1 VTFTMPLAGLREL
14 TAQFRPDTAVIQRAT
29 DTSTGDGTSQV
40 WATVATVSCRVS
52 RIGSGG
58 SEGVGAGAGIQA
70 IGQRRIKVPAL
81 TDVTA
86 KDRIV
91 ISGTT
96 YEVVDVPT
104 ISYETERTVIA
115 REVS

>member
-1 VTFTMPLAGLREL
+1 MPLAGLREL

-52 RIGSGG
+52 RIGIGANEGLGGGNSIQSSGG
-58 SEGVGAGAGIQA
+58 
-70 IGQRRIKVPAL
+70 RRIKIPAL

-86 KDRIV
+86 RDRIV
-91 ISGTT
+91 VSGTT
-96 YEVVDVPT
+96 YEVVDVPA